1 MLATKLKSAACKNPL
16 RDPADADKRLPHNRM
31 AGGITDLRDRR
42 RRFGQRPT
50 RRFVT
55 ARDAAQEHPVALKLQ
70 QVVMTVHATK
80 YLPYLRYHS
89 RAKAIVLPSRVG
101 LGSRL

>member
-1 MLATKLKSAACKNPL
+1 
-16 RDPADADKRLPHNRM
+16 
-31 AGGITDLRDRR
+31 
-42 RRFGQRPT
+42 
-50 RRFVT
+50 VT